1 MKLSKI
7 KNNRRSMI
15 KAKAIEKHWKQRAE
29 ANAFVKKNY
38 FDTSDSEK
46 DRVFW
51 NKKKY
56 LMNYTVKDLKK

>member
-1 MKLSKI
+1 
-7 KNNRRSMI
+7 MI